1 MKKSLLT
8 LTALFAAAT
17 AFAQGQS
24 TIQSWDF
31 NSGIPTGWTQS
42 TNATDGGFGAGSA
55 SSLSSQFFTITDPGS
70 NIVATN
76 DDDCNCDKADEYLIT
91 DTLDLSNYSALHV
104 TFKSFYYEGN
114 NGGQEEAEF
123 VYTTDGGS
131 TWTFLADITPG
142 SDWTSQWVDI
152 SAACGNS
159 NVQLAFNYQ
168 DGGGFTWGLGID
180 DFSIFA
186 PYNFDLATESLD
198 MFSTVGLNNAPYTI
212 EGTIKNYGGTT
223 ITSMDL
229 NYKINNGTTVTQSLT
244 GLSIAP
250 YQTYTYSHG
259 TTWNPSTTGTYTVD
273 VWASSLNGGNDQNTA
288 NDMVSCSRS
297 RLKNATFYR

>member
-76 DDDCNCDKADEYLIT
+76 DDDCNCNKADEYLIT

-123 VYTTDGGS
+123 VYTTS
-131 TWTFLADITPG
+131 PCLILRRAKR
-142 SDWTSQWVDI
+142 
-152 SAACGNS
+152 SARR
-159 NVQLAFNYQ
+159 Q
-168 DGGGFTWGLGID
+168 
-180 DFSIFA
+180 
-186 PYNFDLATESLD
+186 
-198 MFSTVGLNNAPYTI
+198 
-212 EGTIKNYGGTT
+212 IKE
-223 ITSMDL
+223 
-229 NYKINNGTTVTQSLT
+229 
-244 GLSIAP
+244 
-250 YQTYTYSHG
+250 
-259 TTWNPSTTGTYTVD
+259 
-273 VWASSLNGGNDQNTA
+273 
-288 NDMVSCSRS
+288 C
-297 RLKNATFYR
+297 

>member
-55 SSLSSQFFTITDPGS
+55 SSLSSQYFTITDPGS

-142 SDWTSQWVDI
+142 SDWTS
-152 SAACGNS
+152 
-159 NVQLAFNYQ
+159 L
-168 DGGGFTWGLGID
+168 
-180 DFSIFA
+180 
-186 PYNFDLATESLD
+186 
-198 MFSTVGLNNAPYTI
+198 
-212 EGTIKNYGGTT
+212 
-223 ITSMDL
+223 
-229 NYKINNGTTVTQSLT
+229 KI
-244 GLSIAP
+244 
-250 YQTYTYSHG
+250 
-259 TTWNPSTTGTYTVD
+259 
-273 VWASSLNGGNDQNTA
+273 
-288 NDMVSCSRS
+288 
-297 RLKNATFYR
+297 